1 MLGALRATYNDE
13 NNRKREKCDEKSRI
27 YGVIASSVL
36 LASCDLLFD
45 SEEDQQPAF
54 PAGLSVRGT
63 ISGVGAASVAGSR
76 VEASAADSDWVV
88 VAVYWAPGFA
98 PPDAMGDVGRLWDG
112 KITGDEVRF
121 DFWESAEVIPV
132 QPDGSFLWQPPE
144 NVQYVL
150 FAVDLNDAVD
160 PVRGVLSIGTAAG
173 LTWDAPATALLA
185 GAVDLGTY
193 TPSETSLTWT
203 GTTTAE
209 AMEAAGNLSNMDLVQ
224 QMSFFDDGIRLL
236 KSQLST
242 GFDISRDGIVERDTR
257 IIFALN
263 VAGPGTLDGAPAT
276 VSDLTGDG
284 ISAQAGLEYFN
295 TPEDPFYVIRYI
307 AKGAGL
313 TESTANE
320 FRPPRDIDYT
330 VRDDSGE
337 FVTRTM
343 PADRFSEGSWGDA
356 YPGAGVLLG
365 SIADIGTSPD
375 GGEQTREWFFTD
387 VLSESWTVRIGDLER
402 GVVFD
407 SPILENNPIDD
418 EWYAVPVPSVKGV
431 LNAAGDSITAVE
443 LTWYQYVGGSMQP
456 ITSSSVLSMVIP
468 SLTFSISDPDETVG
482 GLYVVDSITSPMT
495 ITLDEP
501 MPVAL
506 LDIIGMDWVMPGGGV
521 IISSGW
527 EFGAQ

>member
-1 MLGALRATYNDE
+1 
-13 NNRKREKCDEKSRI
+13 
-27 YGVIASSVL
+27 
-36 LASCDLLFD
+36 
-45 SEEDQQPAF
+45 
-54 PAGLSVRGT
+54 LSPT
-63 ISGVGAASVAGSR
+63 
-76 VEASAADSDWVV
+76 DWVV
-88 VAVYWAPGFA
+88 VAVYWAPGFS

-121 DFWESAEVIPV
+121 DFWE
-132 QPDGSFLWQPPE
+132 
-144 NVQYVL
+144 
-150 FAVDLNDAVD
+150 
-160 PVRGVLSIGTAAG
+160 GVLA
-173 LTWDAPATALLA
+173 
-185 GAVDLGTY
+185 
-193 TPSETSLTWT
+193 WT

-209 AMEAAGNLSNMDLVQ
+209 AMEAAGNLSNMDMVQ

-242 GFDISRDGIVERDTR
+242 GSDISRDGIVERDTR

-263 VAGPGTLDGAPAT
+263 VAGPWTPDGAPVT

-284 ISAQAGLEYFN
+284 ISALAGLEYFN
-295 TPEDPFYVIRYI
+295 TSEDPFYVIRYI

-320 FRPPRDIDYT
+320 FRPPRDITYSVWDG
-330 VRDDSGE
+330 SAE
-337 FVTRTM
+337 VTRTM

-418 EWYAVPVPSVKGV
+418 GWYAVPVPSVKGV
-431 LNAAGDSITAVE
+431 LNAAGHSITAVE

-482 GLYVVDSITSPMT
+482 GLYVVDSTTSPMT